1 MKFIHLTDT
10 HLVPAPRRL
19 FALDPRA
26 RLTAAVADINR
37 RHADAAMVAVTG
49 DLTHWGE
56 PGAYADLRDALDQL
70 AMPYRLILG
79 NHDDRANFLAA
90 FPESPTDSQG
100 FVQWAEETEAGLFVF
115 LDTLIPGSD
124 GGRLCE
130 ARLAWLEETLAAAKG
145 QPVYLFLH
153 HAPLDLGIPGMDAIR
168 LQNAD
173 ALLPLLQAQGH
184 LRHIFFG
191 HIHRTIAGSWHGIP
205 YSTLPGTNHQVL
217 LQFHR
222 KDVPGSHEPPAYG
235 VVLLRPDAV
244 VMHVQAYLDDS
255 PRFEM
260 TEATEPAQSLAE
272 LPALEDP
279 LEVVATP

>member
-10 HLVPAPRRL
+10 HLVPAPRKL

-26 RLTAAVADINR
+26 RLWAAVADINR
-37 RHADAAMVAVTG
+37 RHADAAMVVVTG

-56 PGAYADLRDALDQL
+56 PEAYRELKQALDALT
-70 AMPYRLILG
+70 PSYRLILG

-90 FPESPTDSQG
+90 FPNSPTDPEG
-100 FVQWAEETEAGLFVF
+100 FVQWTEETEAGLFVF

-130 ARLAWLEETLAAAKG
+130 ARLAWLEEQLTVARGRPL
-145 QPVYLFLH
+145 YLFLH

-168 LQNAD
+168 LQNAE
-173 ALLPLLQAQGH
+173 ALLPLLQAQGG

-191 HIHRTIAGSWHGIP
+191 HIHRTIAGSWHGLP

-222 KDVPGSHEPPAYG
+222 EDVPGSHEPPAYG
-235 VVLLRPDAV
+235 VVFLRPEAV
-244 VMHVQAYLDDS
+244 VMHVQSYLDDS

-260 TEATEPAQSLAE
+260 TEATEPAQTLEE
-272 LPALEDP
+272 LPALQEERQP
-279 LEVVATP
+279 VPAE

>member
-10 HLVPAPRRL
+10 HLVPAPRKL

-26 RLTAAVADINR
+26 RLRAAVADINR
-37 RHADAAMVAVTG
+37 RHADAAMVVVTG

-56 PGAYADLRDALDQL
+56 REAYRELKQALDALT
-70 AMPYRLILG
+70 PSYRLILG

-90 FPESPTDSQG
+90 FPDSPTDPQG
-100 FVQWAEETEAGLFVF
+100 FVQWTEGTEAGLFVF

-130 ARLAWLEETLAAAKG
+130 ARLAWLEKQLTAARG
-145 QPVYLFLH
+145 RPLYLFLH

-168 LQNAD
+168 LQNAE
-173 ALLPLLQAQGH
+173 ALLPLLQAQGG

-191 HIHRTIAGSWHGIP
+191 HIHRTIAGSWHGLP

-222 KDVPGSHEPPAYG
+222 EDVPGSHEPPAYG
-235 VVLLRPDAV
+235 VVFLRPEAV

-260 TEATEPAQSLAE
+260 TEATEPAQTLEE
-272 LPALEDP
+272 LPALQEERQP
-279 LEVVATP
+279 VPAE